1 MHGNQSRTCDQLL
14 FLHSDIKN
22 DFHAALERREA
33 ELLTLVDRQVEVK
46 QEMLGELRLEVAAAR
61 AKVLAA
67 REEGETE
74 HTHIPLT
81 LVKCDYSC
89 LFQLASFFK

>member
-1 MHGNQSRTCDQLL
+1 MCTHMQHVEVR
-14 FLHSDIKN
+14 N

-67 REEGETE
+67 REEGM
-74 HTHIPLT
+74 H
-81 LVKCDYSC
+81 S
-89 LFQLASFFK
+89 

>member
-1 MHGNQSRTCDQLL
+1 MSC
-14 FLHSDIKN
+14 SEIKD

-67 REEGETE
+67 REEGE
-74 HTHIPLT
+74 IKI
-81 LVKCDYSC
+81 LVNS
-89 LFQLASFFK
+89 L